1 MKKTELISLPTEIE
15 KNNQLSP
22 ISFDELSVVLGGK
35 KAAAGKDHNT
45 PTGSGGGIVCWC

>member
-1 MKKTELISLPTEIE
+1 MKKTEIISLPAETE

-35 KAAAGKDHNT
+35 KAANNGNT
-45 PTGSGGGIVCWC
+45 TPKGSGGGIVCWC